1 MTERPRDKRMTEQ
14 EALEFARR
22 MKDLQDKVRGVV
34 DYDTGRASGVL
45 KSWIKGKRPEGRG
58 SRAK

>member
-22 MKDLQDKVRGVV
+22 MKALQDKVRGVV
-34 DYDTGRASGVL
+34 DLDTGRASGVL
-45 KSWIKGKRPEGRG
+45 KSCIKGKGTGGQGPRN
-58 SRAK
+58 